1 MIPADLLQKL
11 QEADSELWEDIY
23 QAGFNHCSWPDYLI
37 QGKLQ
42 EAIRARGWAYRL
54 AYIPEESICSVVIME
69 KKTSFW
75 LPIGNLKAGAKGIT
89 EAEALLLAYLSALG
103 SPDFKF

>member
-42 EAIRARGWAYRL
+42 EAIRARGWGYAIGRSSKGMTS
-54 AYIPEESICSVVIME
+54 ASVYAQE
-69 KKTSFW
+69 GEGKTVM
-75 LPIGNLKAGAKGIT
+75 GYD
-89 EAEALLLAYLSALG
+89 EAEDLLRAYLSAR
-103 SPDFKF
+103 SREAEDKA

>member
-42 EAIRARGWAYRL
+42 EAIRARGWGYVIGRSSKGMTSA
-54 AYIPEESICSVVIME
+54 SVYAQE
-69 KKTSFW
+69 GEGKTVM
-75 LPIGNLKAGAKGIT
+75 GYD
-89 EAEALLLAYLSALG
+89 EAEDLLRAYLSAR
-103 SPDFKF
+103 SREAEDKA